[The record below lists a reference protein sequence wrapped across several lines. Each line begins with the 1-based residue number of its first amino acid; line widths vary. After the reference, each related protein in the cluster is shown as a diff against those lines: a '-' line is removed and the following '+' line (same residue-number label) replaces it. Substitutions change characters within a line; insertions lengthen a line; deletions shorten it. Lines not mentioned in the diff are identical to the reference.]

1 MSRRTEVPITSDV
14 LRWAV
19 AESGLSSA
27 EVSKAADVEEAEFES
42 WLRDD
47 GKPSVTQIKR
57 VAAKLHRQVAV
68 FLLPAVPAQTGLQI
82 EFRHP
87 IGQSARPL
95 SPVERRYLRRARRLQ
110 EAHAWLTREMERGP
124 ARLLARST
132 SVQPEEVAHAVRSQL
147 GVSTAAQFE
156 WKTASVAFDV
166 WRGAV
171 EALGVTV
178 VLFPMGVESCRGFS
192 LWEDVSPLV
201 AINTAWKDE
210 ARIFTLFHELG
221 HLVTRT
227 NSACSESPAT
237 PDSRDPV
244 ERWCEEFSAA
254 LLMPGGSVRGTAHI
268 SSLQALSA
276 IARQHKV
283 SLRAMAIR
291 LIGLGRATWDL
302 YREIP
307 PASDAKPKGGGG
319 GTGRNRRE
327 IRQDELGGRG
337 TEIFVAAV
345 QRDIISESQALDYL
359 DIPAAEFEQLRS
371 VVWTVSP

>member
-1 MSRRTEVPITSDV
+1 MGRRTEVPITPDV

-19 AESGLSSA
+19 AESGISIP
-27 EVSKAADVEEAEFES
+27 EVSEAAGVDVEEFEA
-42 WLRDD
+42 WLQDH

-57 VAAKLHRQVAV
+57 VATKLHRQVAV
-68 FLLPAVPAQTGLQI
+68 FLLPAVPAEARLQI

-87 IGQSARPL
+87 IGQEPRAL
-95 SPVERRYLRRARRLQ
+95 TAVERRYLRRARRLQ
-110 EAHAWLTREMERGP
+110 EAHAWLIRELERGFSELP
-124 ARLLARST
+124 IRPLST
-132 SVQPEEVAHAVRSQL
+132 NPEQVADSVRSHFAITVADQ
-147 GVSTAAQFE
+147 AR
-156 WKTASVAFDV
+156 WKNASVAFDA

-171 EALGVTV
+171 ESLGVTV

-192 LWEDVSPLV
+192 LWDDASPLIAV
-201 AINTAWKDE
+201 NTAWRDE
-210 ARIFTLFHELG
+210 ARIYTLFHELG

-237 PDSRDPV
+237 PDARDPV

-254 LLMPGGSVRGTAHI
+254 LLMPRESIRETAQV
-268 SSLQALSA
+268 SDLQAL
-276 IARQHKV
+276 ARLARAHKV

-291 LIGLGRATWDL
+291 LIGLSKATWAL
-302 YREIP
+302 YRDIP
-307 PASDAKPKGGGG
+307 AASDAKTQGGSG

-327 IRQDELGGRG
+327 IRQDELGARG

-359 DIPAAEFEQLRS
+359 DIPAVEFERLRS
-371 VVWTVSP
+371 EAGTVST